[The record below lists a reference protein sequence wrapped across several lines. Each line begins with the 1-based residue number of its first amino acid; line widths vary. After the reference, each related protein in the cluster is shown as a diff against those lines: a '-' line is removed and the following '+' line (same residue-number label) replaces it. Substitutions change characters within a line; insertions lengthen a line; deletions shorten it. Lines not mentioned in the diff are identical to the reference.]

1 MSLIVRSNIKN
12 YAKVEGKDQPLNVSG
27 DFADKLNK
35 KVEEMIKEA
44 CKRAKDNGRNTV
56 MAKDL

>member
-1 MSLIVRSNIKN
+1 MSLIVRSNIKQ
-12 YAKVEGKDQPLNVSG
+12 YAKVDDKLLNVSG

-35 KVEEMIKEA
+35 KVEDAIKEA
-44 CKRAKDNGRNTV
+44 CARAKANGRNTV

>member
-1 MSLIVRSNIKN
+1 MSLIVRSNIKQHT
-12 YAKVEGKDQPLNVSG
+12 KLGDKTLNVSG

-35 KVEEMIKEA
+35 KVEDLIREA
-44 CKRAKDNGRNTV
+44 CQRAKDNGRNTV

>member
-1 MSLIVRSNIKN
+1 MSLIVRSNIKQ
-12 YAKVEGKDQPLNVSG
+12 YAKVDDKLLNVSG

-35 KVEEMIKEA
+35 KAEEMIKEA
-44 CKRAKDNGRNTV
+44 CQRAKSNGRNTV